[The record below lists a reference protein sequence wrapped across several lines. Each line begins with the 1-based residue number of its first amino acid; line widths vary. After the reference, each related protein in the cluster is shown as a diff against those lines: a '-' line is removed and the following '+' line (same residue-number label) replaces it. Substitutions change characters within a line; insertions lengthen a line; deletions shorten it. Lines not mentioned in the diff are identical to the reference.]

1 MKKNKIIMSLLTA
14 ATLLSLTAC
23 SENESES
30 PKKKTEI
37 TQTNVQSKEDLLREQ
52 EIERE
57 LQEQRALNEELN
69 QKWTSVEQLG
79 VPGLKVL
86 RKARSNG
93 LIKGC
98 FADCKCPQPHEGDP
112 NPEFGLICDMEKSI
126 RKVLP
131 DYDLYPRHV
140 QAVLLQTEALAGI
153 KDFPKMVDAIK
164 KKDFITAA
172 SECELKYYPQT
183 DSARKKALL
192 MEASKQQL
200 IKKLIEQKLIK
211 AKN

>member
-1 MKKNKIIMSLLTA
+1 MKKNQVIASLLTA
-14 ATLLSLTAC
+14 AALISSTGCKEEKKEPVKQVQT
-23 SENESES
+23 SE
-30 PKKKTEI
+30 I
-37 TQTNVQSKEDLLREQ
+37 KETEQ
-52 EIERE
+52 ERLAREKAERALEERE
-57 LQEQRALNEELN
+57 ALDRELH
-69 QKWTSVEQLG
+69 QKWNAVTQLG
-79 VPGLKVL
+79 ISDLNVL

-112 NPEFGLICDMEKSI
+112 NPEFGLICDMEESI

-131 DYDLYPRHV
+131 DYDLYPRQV

-200 IKKLIEQKLIK
+200 IKKLIEQKMVK

>member
-1 MKKNKIIMSLLTA
+1 MKKNQVIASLLTA
-14 ATLLSLTAC
+14 AALISSTGCKEEKKEPVKQVQT
-23 SENESES
+23 SE
-30 PKKKTEI
+30 I
-37 TQTNVQSKEDLLREQ
+37 KETEQ
-52 EIERE
+52 ERLAREKAERALEERE
-57 LQEQRALNEELN
+57 ALDRELH
-69 QKWTSVEQLG
+69 QKWNAVTQLG
-79 VPGLKVL
+79 ISDLNVL

-112 NPEFGLICDMEKSI
+112 NPEFGLICDMEESI

-131 DYDLYPRHV
+131 DYDHYPRQV

-200 IKKLIEQKLIK
+200 IKKLIEQKMVK